1 MMRNPEVVA
10 LILAGGQGTRLGI
23 LTERIA
29 KPAVPFGGKYRI
41 IDFTMSNCVN
51 SGIYTIGILTQ
62 YRPHV
67 LSRHIGIGKSW
78 DLDRKDGGVVIL
90 PPYQGSKESDWYKG
104 TANAVYQNIEFVDGY
119 NPTYVII
126 LSGDHVYTM
135 DYNDIIDFHISKDAD
150 GTIACMEVP
159 LEEAHRFGI
168 MVTDIDSRIIEFQ
181 EKPSV
186 PKGNLA
192 SLGIYVFN
200 WDFLK
205 KTLIEDE
212 EDPDSTHDFG
222 KDIIPK
228 IVSED
233 LGRLCAFR
241 FEGYWKDVGTIRSYW
256 ESNLELTRPLP
267 PLNLYDPSWKFYTHT
282 EEMPPAFV
290 SKNAVVENSLISEG
304 CEIEGEVYDS
314 VIFQGVRIEKGAI
327 VRNSVIMTRS
337 VISEGSIIENAIIV
351 ENVFIGKNVRIG
363 EGDFAESEL
372 DPKVYNS
379 EITVVGMSASIP
391 DNIVLGKNVVV
402 GCDVMP
408 GDFREYNIK
417 SGGYVLHGGV

>member
-1 MMRNPEVVA
+1 MRGNEVVA

-23 LTERIA
+23 LTEKIA

-51 SGIYTIGILTQ
+51 SGIFTIGVLTQ

-67 LSRHIGIGKSW
+67 LSKHIGIGKPW

-90 PPYQGSKESDWYKG
+90 PPYQGSNESDWYKG
-104 TANAVYQNIEFVDGY
+104 TANAVYQNIEFVDEY
-119 NPTYVII
+119 DPEYVLI
-126 LSGDHVYTM
+126 LSGDHVYAM
-135 DYNDIIDFHISKDAD
+135 DYNDIIDFHLSKDAD

-181 EKPSV
+181 EKPKE

-200 WDFLK
+200 WNFLK
-205 KTLIEDE
+205 ELLMEDE
-212 EDPDSTHDFG
+212 NDPNSTHDFG

-228 IVSED
+228 IVEND
-233 LGRLCAFR
+233 LGKLYAYR

-267 PLNLYDPSWKFYTHT
+267 PLNLYDPNWKFYTHT
-282 EEMPPAFV
+282 EEMPPAYV
-290 SKNAVVENSLISEG
+290 SKSAKVENSLISEG

-314 VIFQGVRIEKGAI
+314 VIFQGVKIKKGAV

-337 VISEGSIIENAIIV
+337 VINEGSVVEDAIIA
-351 ENVFIGKNVRIG
+351 ENVIIGKNVKIG
-363 EGDFAESEL
+363 DGEFAQSKL
-372 DPKVYNS
+372 DPKIYNTD
-379 EITVVGMSASIP
+379 ITIIGMNSRVP
-391 DNIVLGKNVVV
+391 DNCVLGKNVVI
-402 GCDVMP
+402 GCDVAE
-408 GDFREYNIK
+408 GDFKELK
-417 SGGYVLHGGV
+417 VESGGFVLRGGV